1 MVNLFK
7 IVVALCLAISFSF
20 SDTNTGK
27 IIGGSEHETPAW
39 FKQSFLDIP
48 EDVEEAFQ
56 SGKHVMLFMDL
67 DGCPYC
73 TKMLNE
79 SFISENDTS
88 NFAKKHFDVINLNVK
103 GSREIVW
110 DSENTITEKDLAL
123 KLKVQYSPTVLFLDE
138 NKNVLLRI
146 NGYRSPENFKLIL
159 EYIHGKHYKEKT
171 LTEYL
176 AYNNPLSKNS
186 KNKKTTSKVMQ
197 DFSTIKTPL
206 AIIFEEENCAQCNY
220 FNTETLKNKDVKKE
234 LSKFKTIKFNAT
246 SNEEFIN
253 VDGIKTTPK
262 KLTTSINLDYRP
274 GILLYNEKQ
283 LISTVDALLY
293 SFHFKE
299 LLRYVSEKEYKKFN
313 SYLEYLG
320 IRQKELI
327 DAGVNIDL
335 SK

>member
-1 MVNLFK
+1 MVKKFKEYKMVNLFK

-79 SFISENDTS
+79 SFIAENDTS

-110 DSENTITEKDLAL
+110 DSKNTITEKDLAL

-159 EYIHGKHYKEKT
+159 EYVNGKHYKEKT

-176 AYNNPLSKNS
+176 AYNQPLSTNSQDKKNR
-186 KNKKTTSKVMQ
+186 SKVMQ

-206 AIIFEEENCAQCNY
+206 AIIFEE
-220 FNTETLKNKDVKKE
+220 
-234 LSKFKTIKFNAT
+234 
-246 SNEEFIN
+246 
-253 VDGIKTTPK
+253 
-262 KLTTSINLDYRP
+262 
-274 GILLYNEKQ
+274 
-283 LISTVDALLY
+283 
-293 SFHFKE
+293 
-299 LLRYVSEKEYKKFN
+299 
-313 SYLEYLG
+313 
-320 IRQKELI
+320 
-327 DAGVNIDL
+327 
-335 SK
+335 